1 MKSNLLILHGA
12 LGSSVQLEPI
22 AKKLED
28 KYRVIL
34 YNFSGHGGKSIPEE
48 PFSINLFAEE
58 LKTLIHKTRIDQC
71 DVFGYSMGGYVA
83 LYAARHYTGLIGRIF
98 TLGTKFDWNGES
110 SAREARML
118 DPVRL
123 EEKIPAFA
131 KTLAE
136 RHAPE
141 DWKKVLEK
149 TAEMMLNLGKQNELT
164 LEEMKLIGNEVT
176 VAVGDRDNMV
186 SISETEKA
194 YRHLKNG
201 RMIVMPDTFHPIEKV
216 DSERLEIELQRFFR

>member
-12 LGSSVQLEPI
+12 LGSSVQLEQI

-34 YNFSGHGGKSIPEE
+34 YNFSGHGGKPLPEE
-48 PFSINLFAEE
+48 SFSIKLFADE
-58 LKTLIHKTRIDQC
+58 LKSLIEKTRISPC
-71 DVFGYSMGGYVA
+71 DVFGYSMGGYAA
-83 LYAARHYTGLIGRIF
+83 LYAATHYPGLIGRIF
-98 TLGTKFDWNGES
+98 TLGTKFDWNEES
-110 SAREARML
+110 SAREVKLLCPAKI
-118 DPVRL
+118 

-131 KTLAE
+131 KMLEA

-141 DWKKVLEK
+141 DWKQVMSK
-149 TAEMMLNLGKQNELT
+149 TAEMMINLGKHNELT
-164 LEEMKLIGNEVT
+164 YEELGSIANEVT

-186 SISETEKA
+186 SISESEKA
-194 YRHLKNG
+194 FSHLKHG

-216 DSERLEIELQRFFR
+216 DLERLKIELQSFFR